1 METFW
6 CLLISRDVLGDVL
19 PLTSEAS
26 ISNENTHLHFNSL
39 AWLGSNGLVED
50 LEELIDVF
58 VDQRRVLKLGGLEMW
73 ADT

>member
-6 CLLISRDVLGDVL
+6 FLLKSRDEFGDVL

-26 ISNENTHLHFNSL
+26 ISKENTHLHFNSL
-39 AWLGSNGLVED
+39 AWLGGSGLVKD

-58 VDQRRVLKLGGLEMW
+58 VDQRRVLELGGLEMW